1 MQGFHRDFIKYVNMQ
16 PISITFTITVVIV
29 VIEVFFLLR
38 GLIYKNKNPMG
49 IIN

>member
-29 VIEVFFLLR
+29 VIEVFLLR
-38 GLIYKNKNPMG
+38 GLIYKNKNHMG
-49 IIN
+49 ITN